1 MLKRTE
7 KRKKKNRRRWLW
19 VIIPFM
25 FIGLITIGYGSY
37 ITYKLASAAAEVN
50 QELARGDKSEKRI
63 EAIDPK
69 SDNFSVLFLG
79 IDTLEPNSRGARTD
93 SMMLVTFNKDEKSI
107 KMLSIPRDSRVNI
120 VGRDRY
126 DKINHAHAFGG
137 VDMTIDTV
145 EELLNVP
152 VDYFVRLNFTAF
164 IDLIDALGGVEV
176 DVPFTFDAHG
186 SQGSRNAVTIYEG
199 TQRLNGEEALAYARM
214 RKDDPRGDIGRGER
228 QQEVV
233 KGVIKEAASLS
244 SILRFDTIIQE
255 VSEHMA
261 TNFLFENMLALHPY
275 ASSLNKIEQLSLRGE
290 NLTLDRIYYYQL
302 NEESVEE
309 VSHEL
314 RVHLGL
320 EKGRANTFGLNED
333 QEEDL
338 SLNQ

>member
-7 KRKKKNRRRWLW
+7 KRKKRNKRRWIW
-19 VIIPFM
+19 VIIPFL
-25 FIGLITIGYGSY
+25 LIVMPIVGYGSY
-37 ITYKLASAAAEVN
+37 LTYKLASAASEVN
-50 QELARGDKSEKRI
+50 QELARGDKSEKRV
-63 EAIDPK
+63 EAINPK

-93 SMMLVTFNKDEKSI
+93 SILLVTFNKDEKTI
-107 KMLSIPRDSRVNI
+107 KMLSIPRDSRVDI
-120 VGRDRY
+120 VGRDRQ

-145 EELLNVP
+145 EELLEVP

-164 IDLIDALGGVEV
+164 IEVIDALGGVEV
-176 DVPFTFDAHG
+176 EVPFTFNAHG

-275 ASSLNKIEQLSLRGE
+275 ASSINNIEQLSLRGD
-290 NLTLDRIYYYQL
+290 NLRLDGIYYYQL
-302 NEESVEE
+302 DTESVEE

-320 EKGRANTFGLNED
+320 EEGTVNSYGLAED
-333 QEEDL
+333 EEEDL
-338 SLNQ
+338 TLN

>member
-1 MLKRTE
+1 MLKRTD
-7 KRKKKNRRRWLW
+7 KRKRKNRRRLLW
-19 VIIPFM
+19 FIIPL
-25 FIGLITIGYGSY
+25 LIIVVPTVAYGSY
-37 ITYKLASAAAEVN
+37 LTYKLASAASEVN
-50 QELARGDKSEKRI
+50 QELARGDKSEKRL
-63 EAIDPK
+63 EPIDPK

-93 SMMLVTFNKDEKSI
+93 SMMLVTFNKEEQSI

-120 VGRDRY
+120 VGRDRL

-137 VDMTIDTV
+137 VDMSIDTV
-145 EELLNVP
+145 EELLDVP

-164 IDLIDALGGVEV
+164 IEVINALGGVEV
-176 DVPFTFDAHG
+176 EVPFTFNAHG
-186 SQGSRNAVTIYEG
+186 SQGSRNAVTIYKG
-199 TQRLNGEEALAYARM
+199 LQRLNGEEALAYARM

-244 SILRFDTIIQE
+244 SILRFDTIIDE
-255 VSEHMA
+255 ISEHIS

-275 ASSLNKIEQLSLRGE
+275 ASSINDIEQLSLRGD
-290 NLTLDRIYYYQL
+290 NLRLDGIYYYQL
-302 NEESVEE
+302 DQESVED

-320 EKGRANTFGLNED
+320 EESLPNSLGMN
-333 QEEDL
+333 EEDVTE
-338 SLNQ
+338 